1 MSVPARDGVVDNWTV
16 QVAVHDHFAAGR
28 RSNPATL
35 GNHVQ
40 VVEVRVIARLAV
52 QAEGGHVR
60 GCGVRASDSL
70 PAAVNRRADAVLAVV
85 TVAVWQT
92 AAHLDGALY
101 DGHKTVGVSG
111 GAVGVA
117 CSVVDRG
124 GPHVIRYP
132 VRLAR
137 GGDGRLVDVREAA
150 SVCVLQDAA
159 ATLPVD
165 DGDGAVV
172 SVEARDCV
180 VDNGA
185 LQGTI
190 DDDIAGRARALDA
203 DFLEVCVVARLAMQT
218 ESGCHGGSS
227 VYTGDSFPAAIN

>member
-1 MSVPARDGVVDNWTV
+1 MHRSQTRRADG
-16 QVAVHDHFAAGR
+16 R
-28 RSNPATL
+28 
-35 GNHVQ
+35 
-40 VVEVRVIARLAV
+40 
-52 QAEGGHVR
+52 GHR
-60 GCGVRASDSL
+60 CHCSVRARHNC
-70 PAAVNRRADAVLAVV
+70 PAAVNLRADAVLAVRA
-85 TVAVWQT
+85 VAVGNA

-117 CSVVDRG
+117 CGVVDRG

-172 SVEARDCV
+172 SMRRSS
-180 VDNGA
+180 
-185 LQGTI
+185 LHQGW
-190 DDDIAGRARALDA
+190 
-203 DFLEVCVVARLAMQT
+203 C
-218 ESGCHGGSS
+218 
-227 VYTGDSFPAAIN
+227 